1 MKSMLIVDDDR
12 GSRESLRQTFTTLY
26 HTRMAENA
34 SQAIHYLTEKPAD
47 IVLLDVL
54 MPEKDG
60 VTFLKELND
69 LYPGLPCIMVSA
81 SPSVRPVVEAIKAG
95 ACDFVMKPFDVADIR
110 RIVARVLET
119 SALRRR
125 VDILQNEVARE
136 YSTDG
141 LVGQSLSFLKTLEA
155 VERAANS
162 DATILIQ
169 GESGT
174 GKELIARR
182 LHLLSP
188 RAEEPFIPIHCSALP
203 ETLMESELFG
213 HEKGAFTGADSRKL
227 GRFDLAGAGTLFF
240 DEVGEMSLQI
250 QVKLLRVLQEREYM
264 RVGGTQLIRT
274 HARIVTATSRI
285 LEEEVR
291 QHRFR
296 DDLFYRLNVV
306 PITLPPLRE
315 RMGDIPLLAKH
326 FLKSFRQNMSFNVQD
341 FSPEA
346 MELLMH
352 YAWPGNIRE
361 LRNTVERALV
371 LHGKESL
378 ILPKHL
384 SESIYR
390 KPLPPAHANIQLT
403 PLQDT
408 VAAYERE
415 LIINA
420 LREAKGVQTQ
430 AAKLLGTTRR
440 ILGYKIRELDIQYK
454 RDAAN
459 RDPDASAPG
468 SLHRPQSLKA
478 RNIPATDGL

>member
-12 GSRESLRQTFTTLY
+12 GSRESLRQIFSTSY
-26 HTRMAENA
+26 QTRLVENA
-34 SQAIHYLTEKPAD
+34 AQALRQLSETPVD
-47 IVLLDVL
+47 IVLLDVM

-60 VTFLKELND
+60 VTLLKELND
-69 LYPGLPCIMVSA
+69 LYPELPCIMVSA
-81 SPSVRPVVEAIKAG
+81 SPSVRPVVDAIKAG
-95 ACDFVMKPFDVADIR
+95 ACDFVMKPFDVAEIR

-119 SALRRR
+119 SNLRRQ
-125 VDILQNEVARE
+125 VEILQNEVGQGFPE
-136 YSTDG
+136 GG
-141 LVGQSLSFLKTLEA
+141 LVGQSPALLKTLKD
-155 VERAANS
+155 VEQAALS

-182 LHLLSP
+182 LHKLSP
-188 RAEEPFIPIHCSALP
+188 RSEEPFIPIHCSALP

-227 GRFDLAGAGTLFF
+227 GRFDLAGSGTLFF
-240 DEVGEMSLQI
+240 DEVGEMSLMI

-264 RVGGTQLIRT
+264 RLGGTQVIRT
-274 HARIVTATSRI
+274 HARIITATSRF

-296 DDLFYRLNVV
+296 EDLFYRLNVV

-315 RMGDIPLLAKH
+315 RVGDISLLTRH
-326 FLKSFRQNMSFNVQD
+326 FLRTFKQSMSFNVKE

-346 MELLMH
+346 LDLMSR

-361 LRNTVERALV
+361 LRNIVERTLV
-371 LHGKESL
+371 LNGMESQ
-378 ILPKHL
+378 IRPEHLP
-384 SESIYR
+384 ESIYR
-390 KPLPPAHANIQLT
+390 KPAAPQPVKSLVA

-408 VAAYERE
+408 VAACERE
-415 LIINA
+415 MIIHA
-420 LREAKGVQTQ
+420 LQQTKGVQTK

-440 ILGYKIRELDIQYK
+440 ILGYKIRELNIQYGK
-454 RDAAN
+454 DQPPSPAA
-459 RDPDASAPG
+459 
-468 SLHRPQSLKA
+468 RPQTCGESHCPIVSSA
-478 RNIPATDGL
+478 F

>member
-12 GSRESLRQTFTTLY
+12 GSRESLRQTFTALY
-26 HTRMAENA
+26 NTRLAENA
-34 SQAIHYLTEKPAD
+34 AQALRQLTEQPAD
-47 IVLLDVL
+47 IILLDVI

-60 VTFLKELND
+60 VTLLKELND

-95 ACDFVMKPFDVADIR
+95 ACDFVIKPFDVADIR
-110 RIVARVLET
+110 RIVARALEN

-125 VDILQNEVARE
+125 VDILQNEMARE
-136 YSTDG
+136 YSLDG
-141 LVGQSLSFLKTLEA
+141 LVGQSPAFMKTLEA
-155 VERAANS
+155 VEQAANS

-182 LHLLSP
+182 LHKLSP

-264 RVGGTQLIRT
+264 RVGGTQVIRT
-274 HARIVTATSRI
+274 HARIITATSRI

-306 PITLPPLRE
+306 PITLPPLRD
-315 RMGDIPLLAKH
+315 RPGDIPLLAQH
-326 FLKSFRQNMSFNVQD
+326 FLKSFRQSMSFTVQN
-341 FSPEA
+341 FTPEA
-346 MELLMH
+346 MELLRH
-352 YAWPGNIRE
+352 YDWPGNIRE

-371 LHGKESL
+371 LHGKKDM
-378 ILPKHL
+378 ILPEHL
-384 SESIYR
+384 SASIYR
-390 KPLPPAHANIQLT
+390 KPATPPPAENRIT

-408 VAAYERE
+408 VAACERE
-415 LIINA
+415 LIVNA
-420 LREAKGVQTQ
+420 LREAKGVQTK

-440 ILGYKIRELDIQYK
+440 ILGYKIRELDIQYGGIRK
-454 RDAAN
+454 QGDRKQGD
-459 RDPDASAPG
+459 RQTDC
-468 SLHRPQSLKA
+468 KA
-478 RNIPATDGL
+478 